1 MFFEIDKSQKQIQQ
15 AVRDFIKG
23 QFKKEIIQEIVEEQV
38 FPEKIWRKASDLG
51 LIGIHF
57 PEEYSGQ
64 GLGCFENALVAEALC
79 CGDASV
85 GGCLAGAAIGSE
97 MILHYGNESQKS
109 TWLPKVAEGQVL
121 ASAAFSEAGF
131 GGGFASIKSTAT
143 KQGDSWLIEGA
154 KTFVLNG
161 GPLAGFYIVLC
172 RTCSE
177 LTPDQELSMVLVEAD
192 REGITVEDVGY
203 KLGGRLMHIGKVRFE
218 KVRVPLDNLVGQENQ
233 GRRQAMDHLSMTRT
247 IAAAQSVGIAQGAYE
262 RAIAHAKQRVQF
274 ASKLIDFQVT
284 RHKLASMLTKIESAR
299 LLTYQS
305 AGKIDA
311 GQGDEKLS
319 AMAKMHAS
327 RIAVEVCDEAIQ
339 LLGGYGYIQ
348 EYEVERYFREAKVI
362 EVFWGNREA
371 QMDTISNTMQK
382 RSAA

>member
-1 MFFEIDKSQKQIQQ
+1 MFFEINKSQKQIQQ
-15 AVRDFIKG
+15 AVRDFVKG
-23 QFKKEIIQEIVEEQV
+23 RFKKETIQEIVENQA
-38 FPEKIWRKASDLG
+38 FPEEIWRKASELG

-97 MILHYGNESQKS
+97 MILRHGSRSQKS
-109 TWLPKVAEGQVL
+109 AWLPKIAEGEIL
-121 ASAAFSEAGF
+121 SSAAFSESGD
-131 GGGFASIKSTAT
+131 GRGFANIKSIAV
-143 KQGDSWLIEGA
+143 KQGDSWVIEGT
-154 KTFVLNG
+154 KSYVLNG

-172 RTCSE
+172 GTGSE
-177 LTPDQELSMVLVEAD
+177 PAPGQELSMILVEAD
-192 REGITVEDVGY
+192 REGIAVEDVGH

-218 KVRVPLDNLVGQENQ
+218 KVRVPLDNLVGKENQ
-233 GRRQAMDHLSMTRT
+233 GLQQVADHLSMTRT
-247 IAAAQSVGIAQGAYE
+247 IAAAQSVGIAQGACE
-262 RAIAHAKQRVQF
+262 RAMAHVKQRVQF
-274 ASKLIDFQVT
+274 ATRLIDFQVT
-284 RHKLASMLTKIESAR
+284 RHKLADMLTKIESAR
-299 LLTYQS
+299 LLTYQ
-305 AGKIDA
+305 AAWKFDA
-311 GQGDEKLS
+311 GNGDERLS

-348 EYEVERYFREAKVI
+348 EYEVERFFREAKMI
-362 EVFWGNREA
+362 EVLWGNREA